1 MEKVWI
7 NKAHSFEEAAKF
19 DESYYKA
26 MSPQERLD
34 TVQFLREIY
43 PKIKKDVK
51 GDGRKRL
58 RRIIR
63 IIQQK

>member
-7 NKAHSFEEAAKF
+7 NRAYSFKEAEKF

-34 TVQFLREIY
+34 AVQFLREIY
-43 PKIKKDVK
+43 PKMKKDFK
-51 GDGRKRL
+51 SEDRKRL
-58 RRIIR
+58 RRIIK
-63 IIQQK
+63 ITQQE